1 MKKGFTMIELIFVI
15 VILGILASVAVPRLA
30 STREDAEIS
39 ATVANLRTLLSD
51 ANGYYVTK
59 GYFVKGA
66 EKARWRD
73 FTNVA
78 LRLQDGNLMQGAH
91 TADAPAYIAAGGK
104 NCLKIGIAERT
115 ATTPAYVSVKK
126 ENVDDYIC
134 SEIHKADPVKA
145 YLESRL
151 PGVASSDTTQGD
163 EGRIALGSSAR
174 IYNTGTT
181 TNNN

>member
-1 MKKGFTMIELIFVI
+1 MIELIFVI

-51 ANGYYVTK
+51 ANAYYITK
-59 GYFVKGA
+59 GYFVRGT
-66 EKARWRD
+66 ETARWRD

-78 LRLQDGNLMQGAH
+78 LRLNDGKLMQGAH
-91 TADAPAYIAAGGK
+91 PANQSAYIAAGGK
-104 NCLKIGIAERT
+104 NCIEINIVDRT
-115 ATTPAYVSVKK
+115 NTTPAYVSVKK
-126 ENVDDYIC
+126 ANTGDYIC

-151 PGVASSDTTQGD
+151 PGVSSANTAQGD

-181 TNNN
+181 TNPKP